1 MTNWRDE
8 FATPAERLASLK
20 GKTTL
25 SDMTFIVG
33 SSETKIPGHRFVLS
47 LVSESFESCDREI
60 RIADFEVEIFMEFLG
75 YVYSGEV
82 TLSDTTALEM
92 LKLANRYSVDF
103 LKKDCV
109 DFLRRNINVTNVLQC
124 LDLGIELDV
133 KDLKFESLDVIS
145 DFTQA
150 VVQQDAFLEI
160 SLDTLRHIL
169 ELDIIIC
176 TEYEIFQAAMRWAD
190 AECHR
195 QGLEGNCENYNK
207 ILGDTM
213 DLIRFS
219 AIEPEF
225 AEEFRNMTDQTKE
238 KAKYR
243 SLSSS
248 LPTFFDYGHV
258 KLTIRSPLDRIH
270 LSPEA
275 VRECSLEL
283 TSNQLISVFGFG
295 VIVETGA
302 ELTGWAEMSYK
313 YDGDWVELK
322 KNVNVSVGCRWKFG
336 AKHEIVFLLLK
347 EKLTLALN
355 NYLYRIVLHNQAATL
370 TQILGDVFNET
381 VTVESS
387 ADGDETIV
395 NFSRQEENYIPMI
408 LVQHEKFT

>member
-20 GKTTL
+20 GKTIL

-33 SSETKIPGHRFVLS
+33 SGEAKIPGHRFVLS

-75 YVYSGEV
+75 YIYSGEV

-109 DFLRRNINVTNVLQC
+109 DFLRRNIKVTNVLQC

-145 DFTQA
+145 DFTQS
-150 VVQQDAFLEI
+150 VLQQDAFLEI

-169 ELDIIIC
+169 ELDIVIC

-190 AECHR
+190 AECQR
-195 QGLEGNCENYNK
+195 QELEGNCENYNK
-207 ILGDTM
+207 VLGDTM

-219 AIEPEF
+219 AMEPEF

-238 KAKYR
+238 KAKSR

-248 LPTFFDYGHV
+248 LPTFFDYGHA

-270 LSPEA
+270 LSPDA
-275 VRECSLEL
+275 VRECSIEL

-295 VIVETGA
+295 VIVETGS

-347 EKLTLALN
+347 EKLTLALS
-355 NYLYRIVLHNQAATL
+355 NYLYRIVLHNQATTL

-387 ADGDETIV
+387 ADGDEAIV
-395 NFSRQEENYIPMI
+395 NFSRQKENYIPMI
-408 LVQHEKFT
+408 LVQQEKFT